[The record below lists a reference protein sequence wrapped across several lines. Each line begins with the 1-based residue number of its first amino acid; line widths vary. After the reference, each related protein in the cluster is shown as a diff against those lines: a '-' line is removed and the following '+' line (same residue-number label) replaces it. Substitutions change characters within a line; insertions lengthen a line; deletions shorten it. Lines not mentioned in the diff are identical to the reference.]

1 LKKIL
6 KKEVIDKCLIVSI
19 DGTIIGN
26 ENILSDVLS
35 TDFN

>member
-1 LKKIL
+1 
-6 KKEVIDKCLIVSI
+6 LIVSI

-26 ENILSDVLS
+26 ENILSDVLA

>member
-1 LKKIL
+1 
-6 KKEVIDKCLIVSI
+6 LIVSI

-26 ENILSDVLS
+26 ENILRDVLS

>member
-1 LKKIL
+1 L

-26 ENILSDVLS
+26 ENILNDVLS